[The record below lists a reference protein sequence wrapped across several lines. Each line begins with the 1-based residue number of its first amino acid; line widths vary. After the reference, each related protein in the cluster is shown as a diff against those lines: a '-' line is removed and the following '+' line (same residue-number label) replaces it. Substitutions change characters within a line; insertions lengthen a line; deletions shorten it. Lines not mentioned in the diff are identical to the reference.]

1 MESGDLKIFRAVA
14 REGSIT
20 KAAEM
25 LNYVQ
30 SNVTARIHNLEEDL
44 NIRLFHRTN
53 RGMKLTAAGENL
65 LEYADQVL
73 SLIDEAEKSAQMS
86 RHPKGPL
93 RIGSLETTA
102 VTHLPEHAA
111 SFLRRFPE
119 VDLSV
124 NTADTHNLM
133 QQVLDHKVDGA
144 FVYGPVEHS
153 DISQIPVSRD
163 ELVLISSQEGT
174 AEDMLRQPM
183 LFFGAGCSH
192 RARVKRLL
200 KEAGIQNQ
208 KIIEFGTLEAI
219 IRGVSA
225 GLGTALLPKSA
236 IDCSEHRMN
245 VWIHQLPEAYRDVE
259 IVFIYR
265 KDFFI
270 TNAFQRYIDEV
281 DEMKRRCDYQ
291 V

>member
-1 MESGDLKIFRAVA
+1 MESGDLKIFQAVA

-20 KAAEM
+20 KAAQM

-53 RGMKLTAAGENL
+53 RGMKLTVAGENL
-65 LEYADQVL
+65 LQYADQVL
-73 SLIDEAEKSAQMS
+73 ALLDEAEKSAKMS
-86 RHPKGPL
+86 QQPKGPL

-144 FVYGPVEHS
+144 FVYGPVDHT
-153 DISQIPVSRD
+153 DIRQIPVSRD
-163 ELVLISSQEGT
+163 ELVLISSREGT

-200 KEAGIQNQ
+200 EEAGIQKQ

-219 IRGVSA
+219 VRGVSA
-225 GLGTALLPKSA
+225 GLGTALLPRSA
-236 IDCSEHRMN
+236 VDCCEQRTN
-245 VWIHQLPEAYRDVE
+245 VWIHQLPAPYQDLE

-270 TNAFQRYIDEV
+270 TSAFQRFMDEV
-281 DEMKRRCDYQ
+281 DEMKR
-291 V
+291 

>member
-1 MESGDLKIFRAVA
+1 MESRDLKIFQAVA
-14 REGSIT
+14 REGNIT
-20 KAAEM
+20 KAAQM

-30 SNVTARIHNLEEDL
+30 SNVTARIHNLEEVL

-53 RGMKLTAAGENL
+53 RGVKLTAAGENL
-65 LEYADQVL
+65 LQYADQVL
-73 SLIDEAEKSAQMS
+73 SLLDEAEKSTQMS

-93 RIGSLETTA
+93 QIGSLETTA

-124 NTADTHNLM
+124 NTADTHNLI
-133 QQVLDHKVDGA
+133 QQVLDHDVDGA
-144 FVYGPVEHS
+144 FVYGPVEHT
-153 DISQIPVSRD
+153 DIKQIPVFRD
-163 ELVLISSQEGT
+163 ELVLISSQERA

-200 KEAGIQNQ
+200 EDAGIQNP

-219 IRGVSA
+219 IKGVSA

-236 IDCSEHRMN
+236 VDCSEQHTN
-245 VWIHQLPEAYRDVE
+245 VWIHQLPAAYQDLE
-259 IVFIYR
+259 IVFIFR
-265 KDFFI
+265 KDFYI
-270 TNAFQRYIDEV
+270 TSAFQRFMDEIC
-281 DEMKRRCDYQ
+281 ELKR
-291 V
+291 

>member
-1 MESGDLKIFRAVA
+1 MESGDLKIFQAVA

-20 KAAEM
+20 KAAQM

-30 SNVTARIHNLEEDL
+30 SNVTARIHNLEENL

-65 LEYADQVL
+65 LQYADQVL
-73 SLIDEAEKSAQMS
+73 LLLDEAEKSAQMS

-111 SFLRRFPE
+111 SFLRRFPD

-124 NTADTHNLM
+124 NTADTHHLI

-144 FVYGPVEHS
+144 FVYGPVEHTAVR
-153 DISQIPVSRD
+153 QIHVSRD
-163 ELVLISSQEGT
+163 ELVLISSREGS
-174 AEDMLRQPM
+174 AEVMLQQPM

-192 RARVKRLL
+192 RDRVKRLL
-200 KEAGIQNQ
+200 EEAGIPNQ

-219 IRGVSA
+219 IKGVSA
-225 GLGTALLPKSA
+225 GMGTALLPRSA
-236 IDCSEHRMN
+236 IDCSEHRTN
-245 VWIHQLPEAYRDVE
+245 VWIYQLPAAYQDVE

-270 TNAFQRYIDEV
+270 TSAFQTFLDEIN
-281 DEMKRRCDYQ
+281 EMKR
-291 V
+291 

>member
-1 MESGDLKIFRAVA
+1 MESGDLKIFQAVA

-20 KAAEM
+20 KAAQM

-30 SNVTARIHNLEEDL
+30 SNVTARVHNLEEDL

-65 LEYADQVL
+65 LQYADQVL
-73 SLIDEAEKSAQMS
+73 SLLDQAEKSTRMS
-86 RHPKGPL
+86 RQPKGPL
-93 RIGSLETTA
+93 RIGSLETMA

-124 NTADTHNLM
+124 NTADTHHLI

-144 FVYGPVEHS
+144 FVYGPVEHAA
-153 DISQIPVSRD
+153 IRQLHVSHD

-174 AEDMLRQPM
+174 SEDMLQQPM

-192 RARVKRLL
+192 RDRVKRLL
-200 KEAGIQNQ
+200 EEAGIQNQ
-208 KIIEFGTLEAI
+208 KIIEFGTLEPI
-219 IRGVSA
+219 IKGVSA
-225 GLGTALLPKSA
+225 GMGTALLPKSA
-236 IDCSEHRMN
+236 VDGYEHRTN
-245 VWIHQLPEAYRDVE
+245 VWIHQLPPAYQDLE

-270 TNAFQRYIDEV
+270 TSAFQTFLDEIN
-281 DEMKRRCDYQ
+281 EMKR
-291 V
+291 

>member
-1 MESGDLKIFRAVA
+1 MESGDLKIFQAVA

-20 KAAEM
+20 KATQM

-30 SNVTARIHNLEEDL
+30 SNVTARVHNLEEDL

-65 LEYADQVL
+65 LQYADQVL
-73 SLIDEAEKSAQMS
+73 SLLDQAEKSTRMS
-86 RHPKGPL
+86 RQPKGPL
-93 RIGSLETTA
+93 RIGSLETMA
-102 VTHLPEHAA
+102 VTHLPEHAR

-124 NTADTHNLM
+124 NTADTHHLI

-144 FVYGPVEHS
+144 FVYGPVEHAA
-153 DISQIPVSRD
+153 IRQLHVSHD

-174 AEDMLRQPM
+174 SEDMLQRPM

-192 RARVKRLL
+192 RDRVKRLL
-200 KEAGIQNQ
+200 EEAGIQNQ
-208 KIIEFGTLEAI
+208 KIIEFGTLEPI
-219 IRGVSA
+219 IKGVSA
-225 GLGTALLPKSA
+225 GMGTAPLPKSA
-236 IDCSEHRMN
+236 VDGYEHRTN
-245 VWIHQLPEAYRDVE
+245 VWIHQLPPAYQDLE

-270 TNAFQRYIDEV
+270 TSAFQTFLDEIN
-281 DEMKRRCDYQ
+281 EMKR
-291 V
+291 

>member
-1 MESGDLKIFRAVA
+1 MESRDLKIFRAVA

-20 KAAEM
+20 KAAQK

-65 LEYADQVL
+65 LQYADQVL
-73 SLIDEAEKSAQMS
+73 ALLDEAEKSAQMGL
-86 RHPKGPL
+86 HPKGPL

-111 SFLRRFPE
+111 SFLKRFPE

-144 FVYGPVEHS
+144 FVYGPVEHT
-153 DISQIPVSRD
+153 DIRQIPVSRD

-174 AEDMLRQPM
+174 AEDVLRQPM

-200 KEAGIQNQ
+200 EEAGIQNQ

-225 GLGTALLPKSA
+225 GLGTALLPRSA
-236 IDCSEHRMN
+236 VDWSELRTN
-245 VWIHQLPEAYRDVE
+245 VWIHQLPAAYQDLE

-265 KDFFI
+265 NDFFI
-270 TNAFQRYIDEV
+270 TSAFQRFIDEIA
-281 DEMKRRCDYQ
+281 K
-291 V
+291 

>member
-1 MESGDLKIFRAVA
+1 MESRDLKIFRAVA

-20 KAAEM
+20 KAAQK

-65 LEYADQVL
+65 LQYADQVL
-73 SLIDEAEKSAQMS
+73 ALLDEAEKSAQMS
-86 RHPKGPL
+86 LHPKGPL

-111 SFLRRFPE
+111 SFLKRFPE

-144 FVYGPVEHS
+144 FVYGPVEHT
-153 DISQIPVSRD
+153 DIRQIPVSRD

-174 AEDMLRQPM
+174 AEDVLRQPM

-200 KEAGIQNQ
+200 EEAGIQNQ

-225 GLGTALLPKSA
+225 GLGTALLPRSA
-236 IDCSEHRMN
+236 VDCSELRTN
-245 VWIHQLPEAYRDVE
+245 VWIHQLPAAHQDLE

-265 KDFFI
+265 NDFFI
-270 TNAFQRYIDEV
+270 TSAFQRFIDEIA
-281 DEMKRRCDYQ
+281 K
-291 V
+291 

>member
-20 KAAEM
+20 KAARM

-44 NIRLFHRTN
+44 NIKLFHRTN

-65 LEYADQVL
+65 LQYAEQVL
-73 SLIDEAEKSAQMS
+73 SLLDEAEKSAQMS
-86 RHPKGPL
+86 QHPKGPL

-124 NTADTHNLM
+124 NTADTHNLI

-144 FVYGPVEHS
+144 FVYGPVEHT
-153 DISQIPVSRD
+153 DIRQTPVSRD
-163 ELVLISSQEGT
+163 ELVLISSREGT

-219 IRGVSA
+219 LRGVSA

-236 IDCSEHRMN
+236 VDCSTYGANVYIHR
-245 VWIHQLPEAYRDVE
+245 LPAAYQDLE

-265 KDFFI
+265 KDFFM
-270 TNAFQRYIDEV
+270 TSAFQTFIDEV
-281 DEMKRRCDYQ
+281 NEMKR
-291 V
+291 

>member
-20 KAAEM
+20 KAARM

-44 NIRLFHRTN
+44 NIKLFHRTN

-65 LEYADQVL
+65 LQYAEQVL
-73 SLIDEAEKSAQMS
+73 SLLDEAEKSAQMS
-86 RHPKGPL
+86 QHPKGPL

-124 NTADTHNLM
+124 NTADTHNLI

-144 FVYGPVEHS
+144 FVYGPVEHT
-153 DISQIPVSRD
+153 DIRQTPVSRD
-163 ELVLISSQEGT
+163 ELVLISSREGT

-200 KEAGIQNQ
+200 EEAGIQNQ

-219 IRGVSA
+219 LRGVSA

-236 IDCSEHRMN
+236 VDCSTYGANVCIHR
-245 VWIHQLPEAYRDVE
+245 LPAAYQDLE

-265 KDFFI
+265 KDFFM
-270 TNAFQRYIDEV
+270 TSAFQTFIDEV
-281 DEMKRRCDYQ
+281 NEMKR
-291 V
+291 

>member
-1 MESGDLKIFRAVA
+1 MESGDLKIFQAVA

-20 KAAEM
+20 KAAQM

-65 LEYADQVL
+65 LQYADQVL
-73 SLIDEAEKSAQMS
+73 LLLDEAEKSAQMS

-111 SFLRRFPE
+111 SFLRRFPD

-124 NTADTHNLM
+124 NTANTHHLI

-144 FVYGPVEHS
+144 FVYGPVEHTAVR
-153 DISQIPVSRD
+153 QIHVSHD
-163 ELVLISSQEGT
+163 ELVLISSREGS
-174 AEDMLRQPM
+174 AEVMLQQPM

-192 RARVKRLL
+192 RDRVKRLL
-200 KEAGIQNQ
+200 EEAGIPNQ

-219 IRGVSA
+219 IKGVSA
-225 GLGTALLPKSA
+225 GMGTALLPRSA
-236 IDCSEHRMN
+236 IDCSEHRTN
-245 VWIHQLPEAYRDVE
+245 VWIHQLPAAYQDVE

-270 TNAFQRYIDEV
+270 TSAFQTFLDEIH
-281 DEMKRRCDYQ
+281 EMKR
-291 V
+291 